1 MNRRRVVITGMGT
14 INPIGK
20 SVDEFWKNLRGGV
33 VGVGPITLFDA
44 SDFATKIAA
53 EVKDFDPSQFM
64 ESKDARKMGRFS
76 HFAVA
81 AANEAIKDS
90 GLLDYTELNRERVA
104 CILGNGI
111 GGFEITEESHR
122 LLIEKGPR
130 GIPPLTI
137 PKLIINEGPAHIC
150 IINQFKGPCYGVVT
164 ACSSGTDGLGSA
176 LNSIRAGIC
185 DVAVSGG
192 MEAAIT
198 PFSIGSFNKLLA
210 LSTRND
216 DPRTASRPFDKDRDG
231 FVMGEGSG
239 VLILEELEHA
249 KRRGAKIYAELA
261 GYGQTCDAFHI
272 TAPDETGEGGARC
285 MRLAIQDA
293 GLKPEDIDYVNAH
306 GTSTPT
312 NDPVETLAMK
322 KALGDHAYAVKISST
337 KAQTAHMVGGAGGV
351 EAIVSILAIRDQFMP
366 GTLTLSTPDEK
377 CDLNYLPGKGE
388 SGSVKAVM
396 SNNLGFGGHNG
407 TVVFKKYE

>member
-20 SVDEFWKNLRGGV
+20 SVNEFWTNLLGGV
-33 VGVGPITLFDA
+33 VGTGPITLFNPEQ
-44 SDFATKIAA
+44 FATKIAA
-53 EVKDFDPSQFM
+53 EVKDWDPSQFM
-64 ESKDARKMGRFS
+64 DNKDARKMARFS
-76 HFAVA
+76 QFAVA
-81 AANEAIKDS
+81 GANEALKDS
-90 GLLDYTELNRERVA
+90 ALLDYSDLNKERVA
-104 CILGNGI
+104 VILGNGI
-111 GGFEITEESHR
+111 GGFEISEESHT
-122 LLIEKGPR
+122 LLIERGPK

-137 PKLIINEGPAHIC
+137 PKLIINEGPAHIS
-150 IINQFKGPCYGVVT
+150 IINGFLGPCYGVVT
-164 ACSSGTDGLGSA
+164 ACSSGTDALGCA

-216 DPRTASRPFDKDRDG
+216 DPMTASRPFDKDRDG

-239 VLILEELEHA
+239 ILILEELEHA
-249 KRRGAKIYAELA
+249 KNRGAKIYAELA

-272 TAPDETGEGGARC
+272 TAPDEKGEGGARC
-285 MRLAIQDA
+285 MRLAIKDA
-293 GLKPEDIDYVNAH
+293 GLNPEDIDYINAH
-306 GTSTPT
+306 GTSTPV
-312 NDPVETLAMK
+312 NDPVETLAIK
-322 KALGDHAYAVKISST
+322 KAFGDHAYKVRISST

-351 EAIVSILAIRDQFMP
+351 EAIVSIKAITEQFMP
-366 GTLTLSTPDEK
+366 GTRNLVHPDEK

-388 SGSVKAVM
+388 TGNVRVTM

>member
-1 MNRRRVVITGMGT
+1 MGT

-20 SVDEFWKNLRGGV
+20 SVGEFWKNLNSGIIGTA
-33 VGVGPITLFDA
+33 PITLFD
-44 SDFATKIAA
+44 SSQYATKIAA
-53 EVKDFDPSQFM
+53 EVKDFEASQFM
-64 ESKDARKMGRFS
+64 DNKDARKMARFCQ
-76 HFAVA
+76 FAVA
-81 AANEAIKDS
+81 GANEALKDS
-90 GLLDYTELNRERVA
+90 GLLDYTELNKERVA
-104 CILGNGI
+104 VILGNGI
-111 GGFEITEESHR
+111 GGFEITEDSHT
-122 LLIEKGPR
+122 LLLERGPK

-137 PKLIINEGPAHIC
+137 PKLIINEGPAHIS
-150 IINQFKGPCYGVVT
+150 IINGFLGPCYAVVT
-164 ACSSGTDGLGSA
+164 ACSSGTDALGNA

-216 DPRTASRPFDKDRDG
+216 DPKTASRPFDKDRDG

-239 VLILEELEHA
+239 ILILEELEHA

-272 TAPDETGEGGARC
+272 TAPDETSEGGARC

-293 GLKPEDIDYVNAH
+293 GLKPEDIDYINAH
-306 GTSTPT
+306 GTSTPV
-312 NDPVETLAMK
+312 NDPVETNAIK
-322 KALGDHAYAVKISST
+322 KALGEHAYKVRISST

-351 EAIVSILAIRDQFMP
+351 EAIVSILAITEQFMP
-366 GTLTLSTPDEK
+366 GTMNLFNPDEK
-377 CDLNYLPGKGE
+377 CDLNYLPNKGE
-388 SGSVKAVM
+388 KGIVKAAF